1 VLLGVS
7 VVTKST
13 RTKAV
18 SCLKDMNLEEF
29 EAYYRDSMDETLN
42 QLQAVTLLIAQV
54 ETKIADVGT
63 SVQNLSQAVEEFI
76 TQERTQ

>member
-1 VLLGVS
+1 LGVS
-7 VVTKST
+7 VVTKPT

-18 SCLKDMNLEEF
+18 SPLKDMNLEEF